1 MAISLRSRLFIIPVM
16 VLALLGGRATGGYGQ
31 QATITGR
38 VTAQRTNEPLP
49 ETRVFVIGTSLFATT
64 GPDGRYTIRNSP
76 SGSLEVRVLRVG
88 YQEQKKPVTVAPAQ
102 TVTLDFTMADV
113 VVQLQQIVTT
123 ATGEQRRVELGNSVA
138 TVNAANLAATAP
150 IATVA
155 DLITARSP
163 GVQVLPGNM
172 TGTGARVRIR
182 GTSSLSLS
190 NDPIYVIDGVRMTS
204 NTNSSS
210 VDVGGSFPSRVND
223 LTPEEIENIEI
234 VKGPSAATLYGTDAA
249 NGVVVITT
257 KRGKAGAARW
267 NAFTEQGAVS
277 DLNSYPT
284 AYTLWGHTPANPS
297 RAVTCSLASVGSGAC
312 LKDSLQSFNLF
323 KDANTTP
330 VGTGYRQQYGGN
342 VSGGTDVVRYFASGE
357 WENETGV
364 LKIPRF
370 DVNRLNAEGIPILG
384 EWMHPNALQ
393 KTSVRANINATV
405 SPTLDLVLSTGYIKH
420 DQRLPQA
427 DNNTTGIWSS
437 AYGGPGTP
445 NNGNTSLGFP
455 KMGYRVFTPGD
466 IFQETVTQGINRFIG
481 SVNANWRPTS
491 WMQNRANI
499 GSDLT
504 DRVDTDLCRFDNC
517 SDFGSNR
524 LGFAVDNRTNI
535 RNFTA
540 DLGSTESFNPRPW
553 LNSKTTFGVQYVNY
567 RFDENQASSSQ
578 LPPGAQT
585 VTAGA
590 VPAAAEVTNLSKTLG
605 LFVEEA
611 AAIRDRLFL
620 TAAVRT
626 DQNSAFGTKFQRVYY
641 PKASLSYVI
650 SDEDF
655 FPKFHWLDQLRLRTA
670 YGASGTQP
678 GPTDALRFFV
688 ASTANVDGT
697 DTPSILTNTLGNA
710 SLKPE
715 RATEFE
721 GGFDSRFFGNR
732 VDLEITFYNKLTK
745 DALIDHVLPPSTG
758 AGVVSRLENLGSV
771 KNTGWEGLLSAQL
784 LDRHSLG
791 IDVTLNG
798 STNANKLVSLG
809 AGIPDI
815 VGTLIQERP
824 GYPLNGWWSRKYT
837 YQDKNGDGLLRY
849 STDPTVS
856 EIAVADS
863 ATFLGNSIPKYEAS
877 LATGFDFFNKQ
888 LRLQSLID
896 YKGGFL
902 GDNDTERIR
911 CQNRNNCRGLND
923 PTAPLWQK
931 ARVVALRDTPAR
943 TQAGFIEDASF
954 VRFRELALTY
964 TMPSA
969 VARRLFRGQTSS
981 LTFAGRNLGKITK
994 YSGIDPES
1002 NYSQNDVQNDFQTA
1016 PPATYFIFRLNVGF

>member
-1 MAISLRSRLFIIPVM
+1 MTNAAGGKLIIPIM
-16 VLALLGGRATGGYGQ
+16 ALAVLAGRVDTAHAQ
-31 QATITGR
+31 QGTITGR
-38 VTAQRTNEPLP
+38 VSAQGTNEPLP
-49 ETRVFVIGTSLFATT
+49 EARVVLVGTSLSATT
-64 GPDGRYTIRNSP
+64 GPDGRYTIRNTP
-76 SGSLEVRVLRVG
+76 TGSAEVRVLRVG
-88 YQEQKKPVTVAPAQ
+88 YQEQKKPVIIGPSE
-102 TVTLDFTMADV
+102 TVTVDFTMANV

-123 ATGEQRRVELGNSVA
+123 ATGEQRRVELGNAVS
-138 TVNAANLAATAP
+138 TVNASELAQTAP

-204 NTNSSS
+204 NVNSSS

-223 LTPEEIENIEI
+223 LSPDEIESVEI

-257 KRGKAGAARW
+257 KRGKTGAARW
-267 NAFTEQGAVS
+267 NVFTEQGAVS

-284 AYTLWGHTPANPS
+284 AYTLWGHAPATPTKA
-297 RAVTCSLASVGSGAC
+297 AQCSLGSVASGAC
-312 LKDSLQSFNLF
+312 IKDSLQSFNLF

-330 VGTGYRQQYGGN
+330 VGTGYRQQYGAN
-342 VSGGTDVVRYFASGE
+342 VSGGSESVRYFVSGE

-370 DVNRLNAEGIPILG
+370 DVDRLNAQGTHILG

-393 KTSVRANINATV
+393 KTSVRANVNATV
-405 SPTLDLVLSTGYIKH
+405 SPSLDLAVSTGYIKH

-445 NNGNTSLGFP
+445 NNGKTSLGFP

-466 IFQETVTQGINRFIG
+466 IFQETVTQGINRFVG
-481 SVNANWRPTS
+481 SANANWRPTS

-499 GSDLT
+499 GTDLT
-504 DRVDTDLCRFDNC
+504 DRVDTDLCRFQNC
-517 SDFGSNR
+517 SDFGTNR
-524 LGFAVDNRTNI
+524 LGFAVNNRTNI
-535 RNFTA
+535 RNFTV
-540 DLGSTESFNPRPW
+540 DLGSTSSFNPRPW
-553 LNSKTTFGVQYVNY
+553 LNSKTTLGAQYVNY
-567 RFDENQASSSQ
+567 QFDENRAASSE

-585 VTAGA
+585 VGAGA
-590 VPAAAEVTNLSKTLG
+590 IPLAGDTTIVSKTLG
-605 LFVEEA
+605 LFIEQA

-620 TAAVRT
+620 TAALRT
-626 DQNSAFGTKFQRVYY
+626 DQNSAFGTSFQRVYY
-641 PKASLSYVI
+641 PKASLSYII
-650 SDEDF
+650 SDESF
-655 FPKFHWLDQLRLRTA
+655 FPKFRWLDELRLRTA

-688 ASTANVDGT
+688 ASTANVDRT
-697 DTPSILTNTLGNA
+697 DSPSILTNTLGNPK
-710 SLKPE
+710 LKPE

-721 GGFDSRFFGNR
+721 GGFDSRLFSSRLN
-732 VDLEITFYNKLTK
+732 LEITFYNKLTK
-745 DALIDHVLPPSTG
+745 DALISHILAPSTG
-758 AGVVSRLENLGSV
+758 SGVVARLENLGSV

-784 LDRHSLG
+784 LERRAFG

-798 STNANKLVSLG
+798 STNSNKLVSLG
-809 AGIPDI
+809 EGIPNI
-815 VGTLIQERP
+815 IGTLVQQRP

-849 STDPTVS
+849 SSDPNVS
-856 EIAVADS
+856 EVTVADS
-863 ATFLGNSIPKYEAS
+863 ATFLGSSIPKYEAS
-877 LATGFDFFNKQ
+877 LTTGFDFFNKQ

-896 YKGGFL
+896 YKGGYL

-923 PTAPLWQK
+923 PSAPLWQK

-943 TQAGFIEDASF
+943 TQAGFIEDGSF
-954 VRFRELALTY
+954 LRFREVALTY
-964 TMPSA
+964 TMPSSI
-969 VARRLFRGQTSS
+969 ARRFFRGQSS
-981 LTFAGRNLGKITK
+981 TLTLAGRNLGKITN

-1002 NYSQNDVQNDFQTA
+1002 NYGQFDIQNDFQTA
-1016 PPATYFIFRLNVGF
+1016 PPSTYFLLRLNVGF

>member
-1 MAISLRSRLFIIPVM
+1 MALLSIDKLITAAV
-16 VLALLGGRATGGYGQ
+16 VLALVVSQPNAAYGQ
-31 QATITGR
+31 QGTITGR
-38 VTAQRTNEPLP
+38 VAAQGTNEPLP
-49 ETRVFVIGTSLFATT
+49 ETRVILVGTSLFTT
-64 GPDGRYTIRNSP
+64 TSSDGRYTLRNSP
-76 SGSLEVRVLRVG
+76 SGLREVRVLRVG
-88 YQEQKKPVTVAPAQ
+88 YQEQKKPVTVEAGQ
-102 TVTLDFTMADV
+102 TVTLDFAMANV
-113 VVQLQQIVTT
+113 VVQLEQLVTT
-123 ATGEQRRVELGNSVA
+123 ATGEQRRVELGNSVS
-138 TVNAANLAATAP
+138 TVNAAELTAAAP

-223 LTPEEIENIEI
+223 LAPEEIENVEI

-249 NGVVVITT
+249 NGVIVITT
-257 KRGKAGAARW
+257 KRGKSGAARW
-267 NAFTEQGAVS
+267 NLFTEQGAVT

-284 AYTLWGHTPANPS
+284 AYTLWGRTTAKPTTP
-297 RAVTCSLASVGSGAC
+297 VQCSLASVGSGAC
-312 LKDSLQSFNLF
+312 VKDSLQSFNLF

-330 VGTGYRQQYGGN
+330 IGTGYRQEYGAN
-342 VSGGTDVVRYFASGE
+342 VSGGSDILRYFVSGS

-370 DVNRLNAEGIPILG
+370 DVDRLNREGTTILG

-393 KTSVRANINATV
+393 KTSVRANLNATV
-405 SPTLDLVLSTGYIKH
+405 SPTLDLAISTGYIKH

-445 NNGNTSLGFP
+445 NNGKTSLGFP

-466 IFQETVTQGINRFIG
+466 IFQETATQGINRFVG
-481 SVNANWRPTS
+481 SANANWRPTS
-491 WMQNRANI
+491 WMQNRANV
-499 GSDLT
+499 GTDFT
-504 DRVDTDLCRFDNC
+504 DRVDTDLCRFENC
-517 SDFGSNR
+517 SDFGTNR
-524 LGFAVDNRTNI
+524 LGFAVNNRTNL
-535 RNFTA
+535 RNFTI
-540 DLGSTESFNPRPW
+540 DVGSTSSFNPRSW
-553 LNSKTTFGVQYVNY
+553 LNSKTTLGVQYVNY
-567 RFDENQASSSQ
+567 LFDENRAASSE

-585 VTAGA
+585 VGAGA
-590 VPAAAEVTNLSKTLG
+590 IPVAGDTTIASKTLG
-605 LFVEEA
+605 LFVEQT
-611 AAIRDRLFL
+611 AAIRDRLFV

-655 FPKFHWLDQLRLRTA
+655 FPKLRWLDQLRLRTA

-678 GPTDALRFFV
+678 GPQDALRFFV
-688 ASTANVDGT
+688 ASTANVDRT
-697 DTPSILTNTLGNA
+697 DSPALLTNTLGNPN
-710 SLKPE
+710 LKPE

-721 GGFDSRFFGNR
+721 GGFDSRLFNSR
-732 VDLEITFYNKLTK
+732 VNLELTFYNKLTK
-745 DALIDHVLPPSTG
+745 DALITHLLAPSTG
-758 AGVVSRLENLGSV
+758 AGVVARLENLGSV
-771 KNTGWEGLLSAQL
+771 KNTGWEGLISAQL
-784 LDRHSLG
+784 LERRNFG
-791 IDVTLNG
+791 MDVALNA

-809 AGIPDI
+809 AGIPNI
-815 VGTLIQERP
+815 IGTLVQERP
-824 GYPLNGWWSRKYT
+824 GYPLNGWWQRKYT
-837 YQDKNGDGLLRY
+837 YQDKNGDGILRY
-849 STDPTVS
+849 STDPSVS

-863 ATFLGNSIPKYEAS
+863 ATFMGYSIPKYEAS
-877 LATGFDFFNKQ
+877 LTTGFEFFNKT

-896 YKGGFL
+896 YKGGYL
-902 GDNDTERIR
+902 GYNDTERIR
-911 CQNRNNCRGLND
+911 CQNRNNCRGLSD
-923 PTAPLWQK
+923 PSAPMWEK

-943 TQAGFIEDASF
+943 SQAGFIEDASF
-954 VRFRELALTY
+954 LRFREVALTY
-964 TMPSA
+964 RMPQSIA
-969 VARRLFRGQTSS
+969 SRFFRGQSS
-981 LTFAGRNLGKITK
+981 TLTLAGRNLGKVTK

-1002 NYSQNDVQNDFQTA
+1002 NYGQTDIQNDFQTA
-1016 PPATYFIFRLNVGF
+1016 PPATYFLLRLNIGY

>member
-1 MAISLRSRLFIIPVM
+1 MTNASRGTGIIPIV
-16 VLALLGGRATGGYGQ
+16 VLAVLAGRVGTAHAQ
-31 QATITGR
+31 QGTITGR
-38 VTAQRTNEPLP
+38 VSAQRTSQPIP
-49 ETRVFVIGTSLFATT
+49 EARVLVVGTSLFATT

-76 SGSLEVRVLRVG
+76 TGTVEVRVLRVG
-88 YQEQKKPVTVAPAQ
+88 YQEQKKPVTVGPSE
-102 TVTLDFTMADV
+102 TVTVDFTMADV

-123 ATGEQRRVELGNSVA
+123 ATGEQRRVELGNSVS
-138 TVNAANLAATAP
+138 TVNAAQLTQTAP

-210 VDVGGSFPSRVND
+210 VDVGGSVPSRVND
-223 LTPEEIENIEI
+223 LTPEEIENVEI

-257 KRGKAGAARW
+257 KRGRTGAARW
-267 NAFTEQGAVS
+267 NVFTEQGAVS

-284 AYTLWGHTPANPS
+284 AYTLWGHAPATPAK
-297 RAVTCSLASVGSGAC
+297 AAQCSLGSVASGAC
-312 LKDSLQSFNLF
+312 IKDSVQSFNLF

-330 VGTGYRQQYGGN
+330 IGTGYRQQYGGN
-342 VSGGTDVVRYFASGE
+342 VSGGSEAVRYFVSGE

-370 DVNRLNAEGIPILG
+370 DVDRLNAQGTQILG

-393 KTSVRANINATV
+393 KTSVRANVNATV
-405 SPTLDLVLSTGYIKH
+405 SPTLDLAVSSSYIKH

-445 NNGNTSLGFP
+445 NNGKTSLGFP

-466 IFQETVTQGINRFIG
+466 IFQETVTQGINRFLG
-481 SVNANWRPTS
+481 SANANWRPTV

-499 GSDLT
+499 GTDLT
-504 DRVDTDLCRFDNC
+504 DRVDTDLCRFENC
-517 SDFGSNR
+517 SDFGTNR
-524 LGFAVDNRTNI
+524 LGFAVNNRTNI
-535 RNFTA
+535 RNFTV
-540 DLGSTESFNPRPW
+540 DLGSTSSFNPRPW
-553 LNSKTTFGVQYVNY
+553 LNSKTTLGAQYVNY
-567 RFDENQASSSQ
+567 QFDENRAASAE

-585 VTAGA
+585 VGAGA
-590 VPAAAEVTNLSKTLG
+590 IPFAGDTTIVSKTLG
-605 LFVEEA
+605 LFIEQA

-620 TAAVRT
+620 TAALRT
-626 DQNSAFGTKFQRVYY
+626 DQNSAFGTNFQRVYY
-641 PKASLSYVI
+641 PKASLSYIV
-650 SDEDF
+650 SDESF
-655 FPKFHWLDQLRLRTA
+655 FPKFRWLDELRLRSA

-688 ASTANVDGT
+688 ASTANVDRT
-697 DTPSILTNTLGNA
+697 DSPSILTNTLGNPK
-710 SLKPE
+710 LKPE
-715 RATEFE
+715 RATECE
-721 GGFDSRFFGNR
+721 GGFDSRLFSSR
-732 VDLEITFYNKLTK
+732 VNLEITFYNKLTK
-745 DALIDHVLPPSTG
+745 DALISHILAPSTG
-758 AGVVSRLENLGSV
+758 AGVVARLENLGSV
-771 KNTGWEGLLSAQL
+771 KNTGWEGLISTQL
-784 LDRHSLG
+784 LERRAVG
-791 IDVTLNG
+791 IDVTLNA
-798 STNANKLVSLG
+798 STNSNKLVSLG
-809 AGIPDI
+809 EGIPNI
-815 VGTLIQERP
+815 IGTLIQERP
-824 GYPLNGWWSRKYT
+824 GYPLNGWWQRKYT

-849 STDPTVS
+849 SSDPNVS
-856 EIAVADS
+856 EVTVADS
-863 ATFLGNSIPKYEAS
+863 ATFLGSSIPKYEAS
-877 LATGFDFFNKQ
+877 LTTGFDFFNKQ

-896 YKGGFL
+896 YKGGYL

-923 PTAPLWQK
+923 PSAPLWQK

-943 TQAGFIEDASF
+943 TQAGFIEDGSF
-954 VRFRELALTY
+954 LRFREVALTY
-964 TMPSA
+964 TMPA
-969 VARRLFRGQTSS
+969 GIARRFFRGQSS
-981 LTFAGRNLGKITK
+981 TITLAGRNLGKITN

-1002 NYSQNDVQNDFQTA
+1002 NYGQFDVQNDFQTA
-1016 PPATYFIFRLNVGF
+1016 PPSTYFLLRLNVGF